1 MSMLEAPPAVAAMS
15 RRLTAPFAPG
25 ADLIDLV
32 LTPGATPDEL
42 AVTAYDFAA
51 HQALFNR
58 TPEPSYVLRA
68 LAVVPDGTTVV
79 AVFTDPAFAGG
90 TATTVQTVPP
100 GTGLGAG
107 LALPL
112 PAGSGFGTRLQV
124 LREINGGAPT
134 SDAAGRWGVTVLLG
148 TMARLLWVLGAE
160 RDRLSRLRDRLRE
173 QRVVETA
180 VGASLDHLG
189 RDLGVPRFPPT
200 PYSFDADT
208 MALYHLDDRPGSV
221 PEIVD
226 ATAAFPGRTPHHGI
240 VAGAVDL
247 IHRGRYEYAA
257 HFGAGG
263 TITVA
268 SSADFDISAT
278 DSFTVECFVRPDP
291 TTTVG
296 TVVSRSGGGT
306 GFSIEVGDVGLGV
319 PGAVRATIG
328 DGALTLQVSAAADLP
343 TDRFSHVAAV
353 LRRDPARPLADS
365 WSLVV
370 DGVEV
375 ATTPAG
381 GLGAV
386 GTGDVL
392 IGPAASG
399 YVGAVDET
407 RLSSVGRSHFA
418 PALGEADEHY
428 RRRLELFR
436 RWALPAPGNLTAI
449 LNRLVPVIDGIAD
462 PFVVTDVDD
471 PIQGGHQLVRVWP
484 REVAPLQGIDAA
496 GRLGVTE
503 SMLWPG
509 AEPPADPT
517 LLGRHAH
524 PSITYVPPVPDP
536 ARDPVLAAPDPQL
549 MQASV
554 GVALDRLVALVTALG
569 IAGPLRVTAG
579 FDQAAADGR
588 AAGRAVLLALP
599 GVSPG
604 RLAALAHRAGFD
616 FVELRLPVAVYAAC
630 RPGQHLLLGPA
641 SSGTALAAGQLP
653 EVTVGSAVTL
663 TTGNSTTTWT
673 APTLPLDATAGYF
686 VIPAST
692 GRGAVA
698 MAAPTDATATLTAT
712 RPGLLSVSADVTRNS
727 HVVTVSGCVVVRPGP
742 FVNGASITNDG
753 TTGVTID
760 VVGPAEAVFD
770 PAYLTDLADPRVDF
784 GANPDHHRMQPTLAT
799 ALTALADQL
808 AAEGVAGNV
817 VVQSA
822 YEAAAAPTDLASR
835 GRTLRLSHTSLFAGD
850 LAVRAH
856 RAGFDFV
863 RRAGG
868 AVETANRSG
877 DLVTVTGPDE
887 VEVDSAIT
895 LTASPDPAAVS
906 ATTRLSWSSG
916 RVVGAQHD
924 PDPAALIG
932 ASNATVE
939 IVGVAPGVAWVRAS
953 LREATSRGPF
963 AFSVALRPSLASAK
977 VSRDDYYL
985 VMNALNTLH
994 PVGVEVRT
1002 EALRAA
1008 VVELSTSP
1016 SGLAPMFTFP
1026 PFRLHRS
1033 APATRRGDQP

>member
-1 MSMLEAPPAVAAMS
+1 MSVAGAPPAVLAMS

-25 ADLIDLV
+25 ADLVDLV

-51 HQALFNR
+51 HRAQFDR

-68 LAVVPDGTTVV
+68 LADVPDGTTVV
-79 AVFTDPAFAGG
+79 AVFADPAFAGG
-90 TATTVQTVPP
+90 TATTVLTVP
-100 GTGLGAG
+100 AG
-107 LALPL
+107 YAVGDALALPL
-112 PAGSGFGTRLQV
+112 PAGSGIATRLQV
-124 LREINGGAPT
+124 LRESNGGAPT

-160 RDRLSRLRDRLRE
+160 RDRLGHLRDRLRE

-200 PYSFDADT
+200 PYSFDAAT
-208 MALYHLDDRPGSV
+208 MALYHLDDRPGAV

-226 ATAAFPGRTPHHGI
+226 ATAAFPGRTPHHGV

-247 IHRGRYEYAA
+247 VHRGRYEHAA

-291 TTTVG
+291 ATTVG

-319 PGAVRATIG
+319 TGAVRATIS
-328 DGALTLQVSAAADLP
+328 DGAQTLQVSAAAGLP

-353 LRRDPARPLADS
+353 LRRDPTRPLADR

-370 DGVEV
+370 DGVEL
-375 ATTPAG
+375 ASAPAG

-386 GTGDVL
+386 ATGDVV

-399 YVGAVDET
+399 YVGAIDET
-407 RLSSVGRSHFA
+407 RLSSVARDEFA

-436 RWALPAPGNLTAI
+436 RWALPTPGNLTAI
-449 LNRLVPVIDGIAD
+449 LNRLVPVIDGSAD

-471 PIQGGHQLVRVWP
+471 PIQGGHRLVRVWP
-484 REVAPLQGIDAA
+484 REVAPLQGIDAS

-503 SMLWPG
+503 TMLWPG
-509 AEPPADPT
+509 AEPTADPA

-524 PSITYVPPVPDP
+524 PSITYVPPLPDP
-536 ARDPVLAAPDPQL
+536 ARDPALAPPDPQL

-554 GVALDRLVALVTALG
+554 ALALDRLVSLVAALG
-569 IAGPLRVTAG
+569 IAGTLRVTAG
-579 FDQAAADGR
+579 FDQAAADSR
-588 AAGRAVLLALP
+588 AGGRAVLLALP

-630 RPGQHLLLGPA
+630 RPGQHLLLGPVGSA
-641 SSGTALAAGQLP
+641 TALAAGEPP
-653 EVTVGSAVTL
+653 EVTVGSTTTL
-663 TTGNSTTTWT
+663 TTANSTATWS
-673 APTLPLDATAGYF
+673 APTLPLDASVSYF
-686 VIPAST
+686 AIPASI
-692 GRGAVA
+692 GRGTVA

-712 RPGLLSVSADVTRNS
+712 RPGLLSVSADLTRNN

-742 FVNGASITNDG
+742 FVNGASITGDG
-753 TTGVTID
+753 TTGVTLA

-770 PAYLTDLADPRVDF
+770 AAYLTDLVDPRVDF
-784 GANPDHHRMQPTLAT
+784 GADPDHHRMQPSLAT
-799 ALTALADQL
+799 ALTRLADQL
-808 AAEGVAGNV
+808 AADGVAGNV

-822 YEAAAAPTDLASR
+822 FDATAAPTDLASR
-835 GRTLRLSHTSLFAGD
+835 GRTLRLSHTTLSAGD

-863 RRAGG
+863 RRAAGV
-868 AVETANRSG
+868 VETASRTG
-877 DLVTVTGPDE
+877 DLVTVQGPDE
-887 VEVDSAIT
+887 VEVDTAIT
-895 LTASPDPAAVS
+895 LTASPDPVAVS
-906 ATTRLSWSSG
+906 ATTRLSWSDG
-916 RVVGAQHD
+916 RVVGGQHD
-924 PDPAALIG
+924 PSPASLVG
-932 ASNATVE
+932 ASNAIVE
-939 IVGVAPGVAWVRAS
+939 VVGVAPGVAWVRAS
-953 LREATSRGPF
+953 LREATSRGPY
-963 AFSVALRPSLASAK
+963 AFSVSLRPSLAGAK

-1002 EALRAA
+1002 DALRAA